1 MNRDQ
6 NIFDSKKRIKAATAE
21 GLEHK
26 LTSAQRAQIAR
37 NQALLAM
44 FTAQVDLCK
53 QLVDQLEE
61 GTVPDKELIIAGV
74 LAKAGKHES
83 AAEILLSGKED
94 PTRVLAAAQAA
105 FCNRNP

>member
-1 MNRDQ
+1 
-6 NIFDSKKRIKAATAE
+6 
-21 GLEHK
+21 
-26 LTSAQRAQIAR
+26 
-37 NQALLAM
+37 M

-61 GTVPDKELIIAGV
+61 GTVPDKELIIAGA
-74 LAKAGKHES
+74 LAKAGKHEN

-105 FCNRNP
+105 LWNRNRNP